1 MSTSDRETVNTAVED
16 NPGIKEH
23 KRQQRKKEKEIDPT
37 LLMMGIGKRK
47 LGSSTI
53 DISKSTSGRETV
65 NTAVE
70 GHPGIKEHKR
80 QQRKK
85 KEIDLTLLMMG
96 IGKRKLGSSTI
107 DISKSTSS
115 RETVNTAPDVH
126 PEIQVHK
133 RQQRKKE
140 KEIDPTF
147 TMIGLGKRKLTT
159 SIVEGSLRET
169 VNSSPIEPSINLL
182 LSVQPKRQGIVD

>member
-1 MSTSDRETVNTAVED
+1 MFILLSLVGGSMSTSDRETVNTAVED

-47 LGSSTI
+47 LGSSTL
-53 DISKSTSGRETV
+53 DV
-65 NTAVE
+65 
-70 GHPGIKEHKR
+70 
-80 QQRKK
+80 
-85 KEIDLTLLMMG
+85 
-96 IGKRKLGSSTI
+96 
-107 DISKSTSS
+107 SKSTSS

-126 PEIQVHK
+126 PEIQVHRR
-133 RQQRKKE
+133 RQGKKE

-147 TMIGLGKRKLTT
+147 TMIGLGKRKLTS

-169 VNSSPIEPSINLL
+169 VNSSPIEPSLNLL
-182 LSVQPKRQGIVD
+182 LSVQPKRQGIVDPRFF